1 MIWISIAGTE
11 VRVRLRPSVRARR
24 VGSRTV
30 CVPGA
35 RSPGARSRSR
45 SGPAGSRGIDGRVG
59 HGTLSCALNLSRSSG
74 HARRVGL
81 AYVHTVT
88 QGQALSVP

>member
-35 RSPGARSRSR
+35 RSPEPGP
-45 SGPAGSRGIDGRVG
+45 GPAGPRGIDGRVPW
-59 HGTLSCALNLSRSSG
+59 HALMRAEPLEVVAVTRAGSG
-74 HARRVGL
+74 
-81 AYVHTVT
+81 
-88 QGQALSVP
+88 